1 MAKYSKENL
10 FYNIKVDIFK
20 LLADSRHLSNAETL
34 NIYNSTTLFMIVT
47 EMKPLSTIKKEL
59 KSGDRICLV
68 SCNTCARKCETGGM
82 KAMGDLAEKL
92 KDEGYSV
99 VGQTLVG
106 MIGGNVAVVLGCDA
120 SIHALK
126 TLYPEIKIIP
136 ALNTVGLGSWD
147 EEGHVQLIRKFE

>member
-1 MAKYSKENL
+1 
-10 FYNIKVDIFK
+10 
-20 LLADSRHLSNAETL
+20 
-34 NIYNSTTLFMIVT
+34 MIVT

-106 MIGGNVAVVLGCDA
+106 MPCGLNQIDELMIGGNVAVVLGCDA